1 MYKIGDTATWRGI
14 NREYTGVIVGFH
26 GPFAVARMDGS
37 ARSVLLYNGKI
48 PGKDYKSKKQ

>member
-37 ARSVLLYNGKI
+37 ARVVLLYNGTI
-48 PGKDYKSKKQ
+48 PDKNYKSARK